1 MGDPLLT
8 YAEALTGRIAR
19 AEAQRA
25 ALIAAIESTRTA
37 RSLDFAD
44 DEHDPDG
51 SLASL
56 DQARDSALLERTE
69 QTLADLAAA
78 QRRLEDGSYGVCEV
92 CGRAIAPER
101 LLARPETRDCITCA
115 ERSSRRGRHHRQVR

>member
-8 YAEALTGRIAR
+8 YAEALFKRVAW

-25 ALIAAIESTRTA
+25 ALIAAIESTRAA

-69 QTLADLAAA
+69 QTLAELVAA
-78 QRRLEDGSYGVCEV
+78 QHRLEAGTFGVCEI
-92 CGRAIAPER
+92 CGQEISPER
-101 LLARPETRDCITCA
+101 LLARPETRDCISCA
-115 ERSSRRGRHHRQVR
+115 QRRGRRGRHHRQVR

>member
-19 AEAQRA
+19 AEAQQA

-78 QRRLEDGSYGVCEV
+78 QRRLEAGSYGICEV

-101 LLARPETRDCITCA
+101 LLARPETRDCIACA
-115 ERSSRRGRHHRQVR
+115 ERRGRRGRHHRLVR

>member
-19 AEAQRA
+19 AEAQQA

>member
-1 MGDPLLT
+1 MSDPLLT
-8 YAEALTGRIAR
+8 CAEALSARIAW
-19 AEAQRA
+19 AEAQRE
-25 ALIAAIESTRTA
+25 ALVAAIESTRAA

-78 QRRLEDGSYGVCEV
+78 QGRLEAGSYGVCEV
-92 CGRAIAPER
+92 CGREIAPER

-115 ERSSRRGRHHRQVR
+115 ERRSSRGRHHRLVR

>member
-1 MGDPLLT
+1 MSDPLQT
-8 YAEALTGRIAR
+8 YAEALSERIAW

-25 ALIAAIESTRTA
+25 ALVAAIESTRTA

-56 DQARDSALLERTE
+56 DQARDSALLGRTE

-78 QRRLEDGSYGVCEV
+78 RQRLDAGTYGVCEV
-92 CGRAIAPER
+92 CSRAISPER
-101 LLARPETRDCITCA
+101 LLARPETRDCISCA
-115 ERSSRRGRHHRQVR
+115 ERRGRRGRRPH